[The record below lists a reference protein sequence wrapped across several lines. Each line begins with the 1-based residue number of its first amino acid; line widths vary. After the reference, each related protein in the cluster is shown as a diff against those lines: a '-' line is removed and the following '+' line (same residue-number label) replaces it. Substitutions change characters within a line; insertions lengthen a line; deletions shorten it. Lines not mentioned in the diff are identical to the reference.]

1 MNTRQHHE
9 LLDRILDHPR
19 LREAGRKI
27 HCAKGEHIFAQG
39 EVCRD
44 IFCMNSGL
52 VKLYYNT
59 REGKEWIKSFIADRS
74 MLGSR
79 TSQELGLPSP
89 FSAMCLEDTQLVRFP
104 YALFEAV
111 CFSDLEMAKAV
122 FHFSQWLGLKK
133 ELREYQ
139 LLCLTAEEAY
149 LEFLSANPGLNNRLT
164 QIDIARY
171 LGITPIA
178 LSRIKSRISQQS
190 DKSAVKP
197 ATEGL
202 S

>member
-1 MNTRQHHE
+1 MSTLQPPE
-9 LLDRILDHPR
+9 LLDRILCHPR
-19 LREAGRKI
+19 LRETGRKI
-27 HCAKGEHIFAQG
+27 HCGKGEHIFVQG
-39 EVCRD
+39 EVCQD

-59 REGKEWIKSFIADRS
+59 LEGKEWIKSFIAERG

-89 FSAMCLEDTQLVRFP
+89 FSAMCLEDTQLVRFSYP
-104 YALFEAV
+104 LFEEV

-149 LEFLSANPGLNNRLT
+149 LEFLNANPGLSDRLT

-178 LSRIKSRISQQS
+178 LSRIKHRINQ
-190 DKSAVKP
+190 
-197 ATEGL
+197 
-202 S
+202 

>member
-1 MNTRQHHE
+1 MDKFQHHE
-9 LLDRILDHPR
+9 LLERILAHPE
-19 LREAGRKI
+19 LRNAGKTDNI
-27 HCAKGEHIFAQG
+27 KKGEHIFVQG

-44 IFCMNSGL
+44 IFCMNHGL

-59 REGKEWIKSFIADRS
+59 LEGKEWIKSFIADRAI
-74 MLGSR
+74 LGSR

-89 FSAMCLEDTQLVRFP
+89 FSAMCLEDTQFVRFP
-104 YALFEAV
+104 YQLFEKV
-111 CFSDLEMAKAV
+111 CFSDLEMAKAI
-122 FHFSQWLGLKK
+122 FHFTQLLGLKK

-149 LEFLSANPGLNNRLT
+149 VEFLRANPGLSERLT

-178 LSRIKSRISQQS
+178 LSRIKSRVNQ
-190 DKSAVKP
+190 P
-197 ATEGL
+197 GT
-202 S
+202 